1 MYFLVAKMIEIT
13 KEITNQEYFH
23 VKNVFIIVIFFEL
36 NINLMSLQNY
46 NNNLSNAPLSVV
58 KIIDIE
64 KNKNLI
70 YSNL

>member
-1 MYFLVAKMIEIT
+1 ML
-13 KEITNQEYFH
+13 
-23 VKNVFIIVIFFEL
+23 
-36 NINLMSLQNY
+36 LQNY

-58 KIIDIE
+58 KIIDIG